1 MSLINPKYLDKF
13 FIEKIKSEIEG
24 FSLKF
29 FQIMQLLLIRTKI
42 KLLIKFKIIYIVCQT
57 KKLTRKLCI
66 KYTNKI
72 LDKIIE

>member
-1 MSLINPKYLDKF
+1 MSLINQKYLDKF
-13 FIEKIKSEIEG
+13 FIGKIKSEIEG

-57 KKLTRKLCI
+57 KKLCI
-66 KYTNKI
+66 KYTHKI
-72 LDKIIE
+72 LDKMIE